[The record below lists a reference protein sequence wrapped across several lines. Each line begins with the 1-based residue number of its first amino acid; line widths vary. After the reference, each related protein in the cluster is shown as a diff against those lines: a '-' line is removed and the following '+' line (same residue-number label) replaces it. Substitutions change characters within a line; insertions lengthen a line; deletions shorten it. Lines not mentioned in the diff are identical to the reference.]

1 MRRFEE
7 VFTKSHHLHSIKTSR
22 STEYDRLLGQ
32 LFYLCSSYSH
42 YASAMP
48 QGQSWPSCPGV
59 RTERQRVA
67 DSSQSGRQ
75 HLELPLCHLQIS
87 PDISR
92 YLQISPDISRYLQ
105 ISPVFCAICA
115 TFMALCFVCSEYS
128 VLWASRKCARWG
140 LHRSWT
146 GGPPWFQDG
155 VGVGRSRAAAVADS
169 LWCERTYAKDDAMQA
184 LAKKIDTLVFK
195 FMLVSQKCLKWLKW
209 LNDC

>member
-75 HLELPLCHLQIS
+75 HLELPLCHIQIS

-92 YLQISPDISRYLQ
+92 YLR
-105 ISPVFCAICA
+105 
-115 TFMALCFVCSEYS
+115 CFVLFVLPLWLFVLFALSILCSGQ
-128 VLWASRKCARWG
+128 VASAPGEDCTDLG
-140 LHRSWT
+140 LVDLPGFRTASES
-146 GGPPWFQDG
+146 
-155 VGVGRSRAAAVADS
+155 VGVGRSRS
-169 LWCERTYAKDDAMQA
+169 ESGCRRG
-184 LAKKIDTLVFK
+184 
-195 FMLVSQKCLKWLKW
+195 
-209 LNDC
+209 

>member
-22 STEYDRLLGQ
+22 SAEYDRLLGQ

-87 PDISR
+87 PDISGVLC
-92 YLQISPDISRYLQ
+92 YLCYLYG
-105 ISPVFCAICA
+105 SLFCLLGVFCALGKSQVRQVRIA
-115 TFMALCFVCSEYS
+115 QILDWWTSLVSG
-128 VLWASRKCARWG
+128 RR
-140 LHRSWT
+140 RS
-146 GGPPWFQDG
+146 
-155 VGVGRSRAAAVADS
+155 RSRAAAVADS

-195 FMLVSQKCLKWLKW
+195 FMLVSQKCIMTQMTQ
-209 LNDC
+209 